1 MQIPFNEPFTSANI
15 SSLFGSVKLIPNYLH
30 RLSQIIESGARL
42 PETYVQVFGYWFQKG
57 LSHLSVLVRQPMD
70 KHRQNS
76 HDTPLVR
83 PRAGCLTH

>member
-1 MQIPFNEPFTSANI
+1 MQ
-15 SSLFGSVKLIPNYLH
+15 
-30 RLSQIIESGARL
+30 RLLQIIESGAMFSQ
-42 PETYVQVFGYWFQKG
+42 TYVQVFGYWFQKG

-76 HDTPLVR
+76 HVTPLVR